1 MASDSGAHAVVV
13 VVDGDVER
21 IVGRVVGVRAD
32 LALVDALA
40 RLQLRAFRRGCSIS
54 VRAASPELVALLR
67 FAGLDMLLAHEAGG
81 QAEELEQLGV
91 EEVVD
96 GRDPVV

>member
-13 VVDGDVER
+13 VVDGGVER
-21 IVGRVVGVRAD
+21 VVGRVVGVRAD

-40 RLQLRAFRRGCSIS
+40 RLQLRACRRGCSIS
-54 VRAASPELVALLR
+54 VRDASPELAALLR
-67 FAGLDMLLAHEAGG
+67 FAGLGMLLAHEPRR
-81 QAEELEQLGV
+81 QSEELEQLGV
-91 EEVVD
+91 QEVVD